1 MGVAS
6 LVELLKQSRRE
17 IVLQRHLEIR
27 NKHMFAWSLFHDVNC
42 KVDFQC
48 PDFSYSIGVYQ
59 NQRAKQL
66 DLLGRDFL
74 CCQMQFLQGTLF
86 SKVKYSCWLG
96 ERFLRMCS
104 FICNTYFSQPLWLLC
119 VLFMF
124 GRLGNKV
131 KLSWK
136 LSSISKLDKGGYTL
150 TYETPEGL
158 VSVLSKSVVLTI
170 PSYVASSLLR
180 PLSVCFFVTFFFL
193 SVNCNIFYC
202 WTLNPKP

>member
-27 NKHMFAWSLFHDVNC
+27 NKHMFSWTLFHDVNY

-86 SKVKYSCWLG
+86 SKVKYSFWQG

-104 FICNTYFSQPLWLLC
+104 FICNTLIFLSYYGCYVFCLC
-119 VLFMF
+119 LAGWVTKWSY
-124 GRLGNKV
+124 LG
-131 KLSWK
+131 SFQ
-136 LSSISKLDKGGYTL
+136 
-150 TYETPEGL
+150 
-158 VSVLSKSVVLTI
+158 VSV
-170 PSYVASSLLR
+170 
-180 PLSVCFFVTFFFL
+180 
-193 SVNCNIFYC
+193 N
-202 WTLNPKP
+202 WTKEGTLWHMKLPKDWSQYWVKALFWPFHPM